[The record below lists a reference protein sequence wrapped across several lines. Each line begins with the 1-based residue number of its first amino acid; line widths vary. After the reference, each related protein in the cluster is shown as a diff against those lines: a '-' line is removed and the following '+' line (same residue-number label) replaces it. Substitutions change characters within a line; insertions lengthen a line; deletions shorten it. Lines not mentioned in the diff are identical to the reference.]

1 MIKEF
6 FGSLMR
12 QARADLGVTLREL
25 ALKVGCAPSFLS
37 EVENGL
43 RPAPK
48 DKSTLEKI
56 AKALNLDWDRVVEAA
71 KNDRARRDMKI
82 VKELFAQDDAL
93 AACYCRAKEHC
104 SEEELRKLFMEVFER
119 AATFNKRSNDV

>member
-1 MIKEF
+1 
-6 FGSLMR
+6 MR
-12 QARADLGVTLREL
+12 EARTKSGLTLREL

-48 DKSTLEKI
+48 DTIVLEKQ
-56 AKALNLDWDRVVEAA
+56 AKTLGLDSARDLEAV
-71 KNDRARRDMKI
+71 KNDRDRRDMKI

-93 AACYCRAKEHC
+93 AACYCRAKAHC
-104 SEEELRKLFMEVFER
+104 NEDELRKLFMEVFER
-119 AATFNKRSNDV
+119 AATCNKESKQ

>member
-1 MIKEF
+1 
-6 FGSLMR
+6 MR
-12 QARADLGVTLREL
+12 EARTKSGLTLREL

-48 DKSTLEKI
+48 DTIVLEKL
-56 AKALNLDWDRVVEAA
+56 AKTLGLDSARVFEAV
-71 KNDRARRDMKI
+71 KNDRDI

-93 AACYCRAKEHC
+93 AACYCRAKAHC
-104 SEEELRKLFMEVFER
+104 NEDELRKLFMEVFER
-119 AATFNKRSNDV
+119 AATCNKESK